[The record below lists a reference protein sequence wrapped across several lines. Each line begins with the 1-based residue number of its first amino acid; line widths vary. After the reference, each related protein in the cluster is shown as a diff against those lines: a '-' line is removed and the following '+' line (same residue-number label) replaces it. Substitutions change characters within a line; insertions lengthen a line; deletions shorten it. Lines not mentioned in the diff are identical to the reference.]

1 MIELVQLVSGNMY
14 KMRLLSFHNPLDQPS
29 ARYVHDEFA
38 FQRRVCRFLL
48 RTIGFT
54 ILVKVDRINGIEN
67 IPAEGPAIL
76 MMNHIG
82 FVDPIIMVHIVPRNI
97 VPLAKVES
105 YEYPVVGIFPRL
117 WGVIP
122 VQRDGVDRHAV
133 QLALDVLQA
142 GEILLVAP
150 EGTRASALQA
160 PREGAVYLASRS
172 GAPVIPVASEGS
184 EGFPTLPFLSRWHEP
199 GVEVTIGHPFRVRPT
214 FRRARGAQL
223 KQMSDEAMYLLAAML
238 PAERRGVYSDLSQ
251 ATQEMI
257 ELV

>member
-1 MIELVQLVSGNMY
+1 MNNMP
-14 KMRLLSFHNPLDQPS
+14 LLSLKNPLDHP
-29 ARYVHDEFA
+29 AAHYVHSEFA
-38 FQRRVCRFLL
+38 ARRRLCRFLL

-54 ILVKVDRINGIEN
+54 VLVNLDRVEGLEN

-82 FVDPIIMVHIVPRNI
+82 FVDPIILVHVAPREI
-97 VPLAKVES
+97 VPLAKVEA
-105 YEYPVVGIFPRL
+105 YDYPVVGIFPRL

-133 QLALDVLQA
+133 QMALEVLRA

-150 EGTRASALQA
+150 EGTRGPALQP

-172 GAPVIPVASEGS
+172 GAPIIPVAVENSD
-184 EGFPTLPFLSRWHEP
+184 GFPTHPFSRRWREP
-199 GVEVTIGHPFRVRPT
+199 GAKITIGRPFRVRPAY
-214 FRRARGAQL
+214 RRARSEQL
-223 KQMSDEAMYLLAAML
+223 TQLAEEAMYVIAEML
-238 PAERRGVYSDLSQ
+238 PSERRGVYADLSK

-257 ELV
+257 EKL